1 VVKLSCGYA
10 ALGFLCILRLV
21 LLHPRELEMPIR
33 EYMAADPEKSCKI
46 CRDGFEQMEPVGG
59 PSLSVCPEC
68 GNKVERQL
76 SAPSVG
82 ASDSGLHDRAKS
94 AGFTT
99 YRKTGKGEY
108 EKKY

>member
-1 VVKLSCGYA
+1 
-10 ALGFLCILRLV
+10 
-21 LLHPRELEMPIR
+21 MPIR
-33 EYMAADPEKSCKI
+33 EYKAVDPKKSCRHCKE
-46 CRDGFEQMEPVGG
+46 GFEEVE
-59 PSLSVCPEC
+59 SIEAEAKTTCPRC
-68 GNKVERQL
+68 GEKIERQL

-99 YRKTGKGEY
+99 YKKLGKGEY